1 MSNTR
6 RENRLEELGRV
17 DAEKAYTSKGKR
29 NLRQEKSRIRKE
41 LSTGGLGS
49 PDPKRSRT
57 LKDKLTS
64 ARIEARI
71 ESAKDKINPLKGDR
85 VAGRGEKKVSFKPGE
100 GATLSD
106 RGTTGKPWRQS
117 KDQIDKFL
125 KRKAEKHY
133 KKTGQLFTNYSGKM
147 KSMKPKRGAAR
158 QAAFGSGGAVL
169 KGKKVGCQ
177 IK

>member
-1 MSNTR
+1 MPLKRIERTSDMRGSKHKNTR

-85 VAGRGEKKVSFKPGE
+85 VAGRGEKKSFFPTWQRSNIIRQRYNWN
-100 GATLSD
+100 TLE
-106 RGTTGKPWRQS
+106 T
-117 KDQIDKFL
+117 I
-125 KRKAEKHY
+125 
-133 KKTGQLFTNYSGKM
+133 
-147 KSMKPKRGAAR
+147 
-158 QAAFGSGGAVL
+158 
-169 KGKKVGCQ
+169 
-177 IK
+177 